1 MSKETA
7 EKKTALV
14 LLVAHE
20 AIEKGSRALRSDD
33 IHLLRTSEPELTA
46 AEAAIGGLLIWLL
59 DTDLYKP
66 NANRDALLKARDE
79 IWRLS
84 PEVRERY
91 RELLSRPHFDGPLHD
106 GEYPS
111 EVALDWIKGYDCYE
125 HGVGNLL
132 SMVKRAWWQGDQVR
146 IAPATDGDG
155 YCLTLITGGWSG
167 NEDIVW
173 SLQTNATFWPRFW
186 ERSERGGKHVL
197 HIK

>member
-20 AIEKGSRALRSDD
+20 AIEKGARALQSDD
-33 IHLLRTSEPELTA
+33 IHLLRTSELGLA
-46 AEAAIGGLLIWLL
+46 AADAAIGDLMIWLL
-59 DTDLYKP
+59 DTGLYKP
-66 NANRDALLKARDE
+66 NANRGALLKARDD
-79 IWRLS
+79 IWRLR

-91 RELLSRPHFDGPLHD
+91 HELLSRPHFDGPLHD
-106 GEYPS
+106 GEHPS

-132 SMVKRAWWQGDQVR
+132 SVVKRVWWRGDRVR
-146 IAPATDGDG
+146 TAPATDG
-155 YCLTLITGGWSG
+155 YRLTLITGGWSG
-167 NEDIVW
+167 NEDVVR
-173 SLQTNATFWPRFW
+173 SLQYNATFWPRFW
-186 ERSERGGKHVL
+186 ERSERGGKHEF

>member
-33 IHLLRTSEPELTA
+33 IHLLRTSELELTA
-46 AEAAIGGLLIWLL
+46 ALFTIGDLLIWLL

-66 NANRDALLKARDE
+66 NANRDALLTARDE
-79 IWRLS
+79 IWRLR
-84 PEVRERY
+84 PEVCERS
-91 RELLSRPHFDGPLHD
+91 RVLLSRPRFDGPLHED
-106 GEYPS
+106 QYPS
-111 EVALDWIKGYDCYE
+111 EVVLEWIEGYDCYE

-132 SMVKRAWWQGDQVR
+132 SMVKRVWWRGDRVR
-146 IAPATDGDG
+146 TAPATDG
-155 YCLTLITGGWSG
+155 YRLTLITGGWSG
-167 NEDIVW
+167 NEDVVTA
-173 SLQTNATFWPRFW
+173 LQENWTFWPRFW
-186 ERSERGGKHVL
+186 ERSERGGKHEF

>member
-14 LLVAHE
+14 LLVTHE
-20 AIEKGSRALRSDD
+20 AIEKGSRALRFDD

-46 AEAAIGGLLIWLL
+46 AEAAIGDLLIWLL

-66 NANRDALLKARDE
+66 NANRGALLKARDD
-79 IWRLS
+79 IWRLR

-91 RELLSRPHFDGPLHD
+91 HELLSRPHFDGPLHD
-106 GEYPS
+106 GEHPS

-132 SMVKRAWWQGDQVR
+132 SMVKRVWWRGDRVR
-146 IAPATDGDG
+146 TTPAISGAG
-155 YCLTLITGGWSG
+155 HHLTLLTGGWSG

-173 SLQTNATFWPRFW
+173 SLQYNATFWPRFW
-186 ERSERGGKHVL
+186 ERSVRGGRHEFY
-197 HIK
+197 IK